1 MAEEQ
6 GPRLALDPF
15 EASPDP
21 AAVFAADGARLR
33 VNAAFA
39 KAFPHALSASRPPW
53 GRVQPPR
60 FTNGERI
67 FTAAAPDGRRYEWRE
82 RQMPDGVRIA
92 VARDISARADAA
104 DQAARAKTT
113 LFATLTHEL
122 RTPLNGVLGMA
133 EILGQTL
140 RTPAE
145 REYLQAIRKSGEHLL
160 TLITEILDYARL
172 DSEASET
179 RETAFD
185 PEDMVQS
192 IAELLSPRAQAKGVE
207 ICVRLARDVPSK
219 VLADEQRLR
228 QILFNLVGNAVKFT
242 DQGAVTIDLAAPAA
256 GRLRFS
262 VHDTGPGVPKE
273 MQARIFEEFVQ
284 ADSPAVRRAG
294 AGLGLAIVQK
304 LVAKLGGELGVES
317 TPGQGAVFWAE
328 LPARALERVRVAPAP
343 LAGLRVLITAK
354 NGVLGDALADLVAG
368 AGAVALRHQHGE
380 PPQADVILL
389 DHALAHGDVAG
400 FAGAPVIVLIPQE
413 DRAAIPGYQRAGVRH
428 YLIKPVRRSSLI
440 ERIQVA
446 TGRIKDA
453 PAVAPPSGLAP
464 SAARVL
470 LAEDNPINALIARTL
485 LERAGCA
492 VTVVENGA
500 AAVAALQRARFD
512 LAFLDL
518 RMPVLDGM
526 STARQVRAMAL
537 PAGAI
542 PLIALT
548 ADAGEAD
555 RAEALA
561 AGMNDFVTKPIEAAR
576 LADVLARFT
585 QAPNEAKLAAS

>member
-1 MAEEQ
+1 M
-6 GPRLALDPF
+6 ALDPF
-15 EASPDP
+15 EESPDP
-21 AAVFAADGARLR
+21 AAVFAAEGARLR
-33 VNAAFA
+33 ANAAFA
-39 KAFPHALSASRPPW
+39 KAFPHAISGARPPW

-67 FTAAAPDGRRYEWRE
+67 FTAAAPDGKRYEWRE
-82 RQMPDGVRIA
+82 RQMPDGTQIA
-92 VARDISARADAA
+92 VARDISAHVDAA
-104 DQAARAKTT
+104 DHSARAKTT

-145 REYLQAIRKSGEHLL
+145 REYLAAIRKSGEHLL

-172 DSEASET
+172 DSEADQT

-207 ICVRLARDVPSK
+207 ICVRLAREAPLK

-242 DQGAVTIDLAAPAA
+242 DQGAVAIDLSAPSPN
-256 GRLRFS
+256 RLRFS
-262 VHDTGPGVPKE
+262 VRDTGPGVPKE

-284 ADSPAVRRAG
+284 ADSAAVRRAG

-304 LVAKLGGELGVES
+304 LVTKLGGELGIES
-317 TPGQGAVFWAE
+317 KPGEGAMFWVE
-328 LPARALERVRVAPAP
+328 LPVRALARVRDALTQ
-343 LAGLRVLITAK
+343 LAGLRVRIAAK
-354 NGVLGDALADLVAG
+354 NDVLASTLADMVAG
-368 AGAVALRHQHGE
+368 AGGVAVRCRSGNSTR
-380 PPQADVILL
+380 ADVILL
-389 DHALAHGDVAG
+389 DHALAGGDVSG
-400 FAGAPVIVLIPQE
+400 FSGAPVIVLIPQE

-446 TGRIKDA
+446 TGRAKDA
-453 PAVAPPSGLAP
+453 PPVQTAAHGANSAP
-464 SAARVL
+464 ARVL

-500 AAVAALQRARFD
+500 AAVQALQGARFD

-518 RMPVLDGM
+518 RMPVLDGI

-537 PAGAI
+537 PAGAT

-548 ADAGEAD
+548 ADAGEGD

-585 QAPNEAKLAAS
+585 EAPNEAKLAAS